1 MDPGPSFTLP
11 VPVRQCGAVCAD
23 GVELMGLATATLV
36 SGDVETVVVYIPG
49 QYDNGYQFRR
59 GHALLGAASD
69 AGMGCLLANTRGQ
82 DSFCRL
88 RRHRGGAI
96 GEDYEW
102 VQLGSSFERVGE
114 AGYDLDAWLSFV
126 ADLAP
131 EARIVLVG
139 HSHGALK
146 IANYL
151 LGEGGARPGSLS
163 GAVLLSPSDD
173 IGCQRELLGDR
184 YEEALDW
191 ASQRVESGED
201 TALMPDWAYEDPISA
216 GTYLEAY
223 GPESPLRTFAF
234 DRPEE
239 ATIAAPKAVWPQ
251 PTLAVFGSDDIATG
265 PVSSEEAIATMT
277 RWFSGRGRLDAVLVT
292 GAEHEYRGH
301 EDRVARAVVDWVSD
315 VLRGEP

>member
-1 MDPGPSFTLP
+1 MH
-11 VPVRQCGAVCAD
+11 QCGTVCAD

-36 SGDVETVVVYIPG
+36 SGDPEVVVAYIPG
-49 QYDNGYQFRR
+49 QYDNAYQFRR
-59 GHALLGAASD
+59 SHALLGAASD
-69 AGMGCLLANTRGQ
+69 AGMACLLANTRGQ

-88 RRHRGGAI
+88 RRHPGREI

-102 VQLGSSFERVGE
+102 AQLGSSFERVGE
-114 AGYDLDAWLSFV
+114 AGYDLEAWLSFI

-131 EARIVLVG
+131 QARVSLVG

-151 LGEGGARPGSLS
+151 LGDGGTKSDSLA
-163 GAVLLSPSDD
+163 GVVLLSPSDD

-191 ASQRVESGED
+191 AAQRVESGD
-201 TALMPDWAYEDPISA
+201 DRALMPDWAYEDPISA

-223 GPESPLRTFAF
+223 GPGSPLRTFAF

-239 ATIAAPKAVWPQ
+239 ATIAAPEAVWPQ

-277 RWFSGRGRLDAVLVT
+277 RWFSGRGRLDAVWVA
-292 GAEHEYRGH
+292 GAEHEYRGY
-301 EDRVARAVVDWVSD
+301 EDRVAQIVIDWVGGLAPG
-315 VLRGEP
+315 VR